1 MKKKLLVL
9 LSLILIIAMVPAEAL
24 ALSADYELTDTFTQ
38 TKNVSAGEQIEG
50 KIEGNTL
57 TITGTT
63 DIPLNGIG
71 MNFVSPN
78 SDKQGKTSGRVS
90 GNTFTLTK
98 NLSSLAPGLYKINI
112 YPTSGT
118 FTGVPALTRMIP
130 VVIGS
135 ESGFVKYTDIE
146 AANKAAY
153 AVLDKLCVPSQFK
166 KANLSDMPFVNKNPQ
181 KDEESQPL
189 TSSQCA
195 YIKKRTLEI
204 TKGCTTDIEKVKAI
218 YTYAAK
224 HLYYDND
231 RRGKTFNNPFYN
243 LKRITEGTGSGYNY
257 QNGKVAV
264 ECTGYAALEIAM
276 ARSIGIPARM
286 VNGRHNNTYK
296 DWSQITPLS
305 GQNHH
310 WAEVYVN
317 GQWIVADATDATE
330 SDYNYNSKQ
339 WITKG
344 ISSCFT
350 FAPTI
355 QQLSQSHIT
364 YTVYTKPVS
373 LKLSSG
379 SGYIL
384 CSWSKVPAS
393 GYQLQ
398 IAANSSFTKN
408 CKTYSVTSTSK
419 KVTGIK
425 SGRTYYVRIRPYV
438 KANGIKRY
446 SDWSKAYSIR
456 K

>member
-1 MKKKLLVL
+1 MKKQLSIL
-9 LSLILIIAMVPAEAL
+9 LSLILIIIMFPAEVF

-38 TKNVSAGEQIEG
+38 TKVSAGEQIEG
-50 KIEGNTL
+50 KIENNIL

-71 MNFVSPN
+71 MNFVSPY
-78 SDKQGKTSGRVS
+78 SGTQGKTSGHVS

-112 YPTSGT
+112 YPTSGS
-118 FTGVPALTRMIP
+118 FTGHPALTRMIP
-130 VVIGS
+130 VVIGDV
-135 ESGFVKYTDIE
+135 SGFAKFSDIE
-146 AANKAAY
+146 AANKATY
-153 AVLDKLCVPSQFK
+153 EVLNKLCVPSRFK
-166 KANLSDMPFVNKNPQ
+166 QANLSDMPFVNKDPQ
-181 KDEESQPL
+181 KSAKAQPL
-189 TSSQCA
+189 TSTQCA
-195 YIKKRTLEI
+195 YIKKRTQAI
-204 TKGCTTDIEKVKAI
+204 TAECSTDIEKVKAI

-224 HLYYDND
+224 HLYYDNN
-231 RRGKTFNNPFYN
+231 RIGKTFNNPYYN
-243 LKRITEGTGSGYNY
+243 LKRITDGTGTGYNY
-257 QNGKVAV
+257 NNGKVAV

-286 VNGRHNNTYK
+286 VNGRHNNTKK
-296 DWSQITPLS
+296 DWSQVTSL
-305 GQNHH
+305 GDYNHH

-317 GQWIVADATDATE
+317 NQWIMVDATDATE
-330 SDYNYNSKQ
+330 SDYNYNSKE
-339 WITKG
+339 WITKS
-344 ISSCFT
+344 ISSYFT

-355 QQLSQSHIT
+355 QQLSQSHIV

-384 CSWSKVPAS
+384 ASWSKAAAS

-398 IAANSSFTKN
+398 IATNSTFTKN

-419 KVTGIK
+419 KFTGVK
-425 SGRTYYVRIRPYV
+425 SGKTYYVRIRPYV
-438 KANGIKRY
+438 KANNTKRY
-446 SDWSKAYSIR
+446 SSWSGAYSIR